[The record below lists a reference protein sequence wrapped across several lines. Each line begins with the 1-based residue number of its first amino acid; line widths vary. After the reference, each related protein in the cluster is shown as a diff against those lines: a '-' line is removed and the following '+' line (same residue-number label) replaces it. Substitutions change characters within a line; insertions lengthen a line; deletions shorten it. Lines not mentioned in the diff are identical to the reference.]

1 MTGTADESTL
11 RVVSEKLVLKQP
23 LVIRISPNRKNIRFS
38 VKKNKKEH
46 LLAELDWLI
55 EHIKANGES
64 TPKCIIF
71 CNTMNEIACVT
82 NYVMLKLGKEAYS
95 PPLPRQP
102 SNCLVGIYHS
112 TSWAH
117 SKERIINSF
126 KGNGKTRVVIS
137 SSALSMGV
145 NFPDVRYIINWG
157 PARNLLDQHQEIG
170 RAGRD
175 GISSYSLIIYHGQQ
189 LSQCEEGIKH
199 FVKADGCLRV
209 AAYKHFDEKIAP
221 LKPSHSC
228 CSYCSSLCKCS
239 GDKCSTEIPLFE
251 RENSAQLPQR
261 NYLTRPVSDEDKSDL
276 KGALAELQEMMART
290 NKYCGRGFSSQLVND
305 VIQNCVQIFAVGDII
320 QTCPVFC
327 IDHAL
332 QILEVV
338 QEIFLDIPNFDESME
353 MLQQAN
359 FSLDSS
365 KDCCLPDD
373 FWSVELDDD
382 VCYDSGDDELPHDEP
397 IAL

>member
-1 MTGTADESTL
+1 MIARNPNDNIKIIFITIYYYYSINYQINYWYNFILFKGTPLAALTGTADESTL

-82 NYVMLKLGKEAYS
+82 NYVMLKLGKEAYL

-145 NFPDVRYIINWG
+145 NFPDVR
-157 PARNLLDQHQEIG
+157 
-170 RAGRD
+170 
-175 GISSYSLIIYHGQQ
+175 
-189 LSQCEEGIKH
+189 
-199 FVKADGCLRV
+199 
-209 AAYKHFDEKIAP
+209 
-221 LKPSHSC
+221 
-228 CSYCSSLCKCS
+228 
-239 GDKCSTEIPLFE
+239 
-251 RENSAQLPQR
+251 
-261 NYLTRPVSDEDKSDL
+261 
-276 KGALAELQEMMART
+276 
-290 NKYCGRGFSSQLVND
+290 
-305 VIQNCVQIFAVGDII
+305 
-320 QTCPVFC
+320 
-327 IDHAL
+327 
-332 QILEVV
+332 
-338 QEIFLDIPNFDESME
+338 
-353 MLQQAN
+353 
-359 FSLDSS
+359 
-365 KDCCLPDD
+365 
-373 FWSVELDDD
+373 
-382 VCYDSGDDELPHDEP
+382 
-397 IAL
+397 